1 MALRLHNTLTKR
13 EEEFVPREAGK
24 AAMYVCGPTV
34 YDSSHVGHMRAA
46 IVFDVL
52 RRYLEFRGFRV
63 RHVQN
68 VTDVEDKIIAR
79 AQAEGVPPEQ
89 ITNRYSEEYQRAAE
103 ALNILAPHVEPRATQ
118 HIPEMITMI
127 RTLIE
132 RGHAYYAEGDVYF
145 DVTTLPEYGK
155 LSGRVLDELKAGARV
170 EPGEFKRHP
179 ADFALWKRAKL
190 GEPSWDSPWGKGR
203 PGWHIECSAMSLKYL
218 GMGFDIHGG
227 GDDLIFPH
235 HENEIAQSEA
245 YAGTQPFA
253 RYWLH
258 NAMVMTRGEK
268 MSKSMHNY
276 FAIERAL
283 QRYSGVVVRYALVS
297 VHYRKP
303 LDFEEERFD
312 DAAHAVER
320 IRVALASVEAALRLA
335 RRDGEENLESL
346 IGSEVG
352 LQKAVSRAHEQFLAA
367 MDDDLNTSGALAA
380 IFDLVLEANRTADGV
395 LKGVEPARGAAAGL
409 RQARDALQ
417 ELMNVLGLVITP
429 AISGQVITE
438 SPGVTISETPTA
450 TVTLVPG
457 ALRLKLTHR
466 LQELAADLRRNV
478 GHFLPDELPEDLEGL
493 LQVILHGR
501 EQARKTKDF
510 KTADA
515 IRSRLTEAG
524 ILVEDLP
531 TGPRWRIAGPDGH
544 APN

>member
-1 MALRLHNTLTKR
+1 MRYTVGESMPLRLHNTLTKR
-13 EEEFVPREAGK
+13 TDEFVPRVPGA

-46 IVFDVL
+46 VVFDVL

-63 RHVQN
+63 THVQN

-79 AQAEGVPPEQ
+79 AQAEGIPPEQ
-89 ITNRYSEEYQRAAE
+89 ITGRYAEEYHRASA
-103 ALNILAPHVEPRATQ
+103 ALNILPPHVEPRATQ
-118 HIPEMITMI
+118 HIPEMVAMI
-127 RTLIE
+127 RALVE

-145 DVTTLPEYGK
+145 DVTTRPGYGK
-155 LSGRVLDELKAGARV
+155 LSGRVLDELRAGARV

-179 ADFALWKRAKL
+179 ADFALWKRAKP

-268 MSKSMHNY
+268 MSKSLHNY
-276 FAIERAL
+276 FAIGEAL
-283 QRYSGVVVRYALVS
+283 RRFRPEVVRYALLS

-303 LDFEEERFD
+303 LDFEVERFE
-312 DAAHAVER
+312 DAARAVDR
-320 IRVALASVEAALRLA
+320 IRAALASVEAVLRLHAGGGDRAEGRSRSDADVQEAAA
-335 RRDGEENLESL
+335 RARQL
-346 IGSEVG
+346 
-352 LQKAVSRAHEQFLAA
+352 FLAA

-380 IFDLVLEANRTADGV
+380 VFDLVAEVNRHADAV
-395 LKGVEPARGAAAGL
+395 FKGNLPPAAVAAGL
-409 RQARDALQ
+409 REARDTVR
-417 ELMNVLGLVITP
+417 ELLAVLGLDVAP
-429 AISGQVITE
+429 SAGGEAVERSVR
-438 SPGVTISETPTA
+438 A
-450 TVTLVPG
+450 LAA
-457 ALRLKLTHR
+457 ALRREAAHLFAAEAPASLDGLVTFILT
-466 LQELAADLRRNV
+466 
-478 GHFLPDELPEDLEGL
+478 
-493 LQVILHGR
+493 GR
-501 EQARKTKDF
+501 EQARRSKDF

-531 TGPRWRIAGPDGH
+531 TGPRWRIAAPDGH
-544 APN
+544 APD